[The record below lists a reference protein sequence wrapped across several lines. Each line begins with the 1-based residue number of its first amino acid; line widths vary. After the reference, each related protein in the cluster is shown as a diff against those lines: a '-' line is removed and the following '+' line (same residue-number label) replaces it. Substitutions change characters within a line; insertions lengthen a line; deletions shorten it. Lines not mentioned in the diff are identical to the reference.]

1 MFVLGEVCYPIGTAK
16 NAARRTT
23 LDHRIMSLEAVWSEM
38 MMLATIRGI
47 VFKLGTVMITVALY
61 LLLAPL
67 RAQGTESSSGQNI
80 RQMYHT
86 SWTIREGAPSG
97 ITSIAQTT
105 DGYLWLGTEDGLFR
119 FDGITFER
127 YQSSS
132 GGDLISGPIAD
143 VDATPDG
150 GLWVGYHFGGAS
162 FLKEG
167 RIKNYTS
174 ADGLSAG
181 SIGTF
186 ANDMQGN
193 VWAATSYGIEHLVGS
208 RWSPIGS
215 AWDDPYDHPDTI
227 FLDRQGTLW
236 ASTRKGL
243 LFLPRGQANFHSAS
257 SFVAENADIQQ
268 APNGVIWMAASN
280 DSVRAITALD
290 GKLTP
295 NGPAIHISSDG
306 ILFDSKG
313 ALWITTI
320 GQGLLR
326 VPSPDRL
333 LEDRTAPQRFS
344 EKDGLTSDFSFKA
357 IEDRE
362 GSIWVA
368 TTKGLDQLRTS
379 ALTPVNLP
387 QGATYISMVSD
398 AAGRLTIG
406 SDTVMRVID
415 GNARPVVGAPA
426 HIECAYRDPSGAIWL
441 GGQNGLWRVSG
452 KQFISYP
459 LPAGLNAAGHNV
471 QAMTMDRSGS
481 LWVSFVRNGVFR
493 LVKKSW
499 TRSGNMPGLPQ
510 IPAITELTD
519 TMGRIWFGYSGSR
532 LALLDGT
539 RISTFGAKDGLD
551 VGDVTAIYEHK
562 GQIWIGGEA
571 GLEFLAQGRFRQLDL
586 TNKEPLKGVSGIVV
600 AANED
605 LWLNETSGVVHI
617 AADEVK
623 RAQANSQYR
632 VQYEFLN
639 YLDGLVSPPEGLRP
653 LPTALQA
660 ADGRIYFAT
669 RGSVV
674 WLDPSHL
681 HRNAV
686 PPPVSIQS
694 IIADG
699 KQHRDISDLHLPPD
713 TGTIEINYA
722 ALSLLIPQRVRFRYK
737 LDGVDPDWQEAGS
750 RRRAVYSRLPPGNY
764 TFRVIACNN
773 DGVWNETGARF
784 LFTIPPSFV
793 EGLWFKAFC
802 AVAAVGLLWGLY
814 LIRLRQVTGQVR
826 ARAYERLVERERI
839 ARNLH
844 DTFFQSI
851 QGLLLRVQTGTSKL
865 RSDEPARAILEDAL
879 RQSDRVMLEGRE
891 LVLDLRT
898 CAEYSDLRDLL
909 VAAGNELQKTYP
921 AKFKTIVNGEP
932 QPLSPIVLEE
942 AYRLGREALSNAF
955 RHANAQTIET
965 ELNYDPNELRIR
977 VRDDGIGIDSTVLN
991 DGHRAGHWGLPGMRE
1006 RAEKMGAR
1014 FEVWSR
1020 LNSGTEVQLRIPA
1033 ATAYQ
1038 SKGRKV
1044 LPRWLRMVIGDID
1057 RLED

>member
-1 MFVLGEVCYPIGTAK
+1 MI
-16 NAARRTT
+16 
-23 LDHRIMSLEAVWSEM
+23 
-38 MMLATIRGI
+38 MLATIRGV
-47 VFKLGTVMITVALY
+47 VFKLGAVILTVVLY
-61 LLLAPL
+61 LLVAQL
-67 RAQGTESSSGQNI
+67 RAQSTESPSGQTI

-105 DGYLWLGTEDGLFR
+105 DGFLWMGTEEGLFR

-127 YQSSS
+127 YKPSA
-132 GGDLISGPIAD
+132 GGDLISGPIAA

-162 FLKEG
+162 FLKDG

-181 SIGTF
+181 SIVTF
-186 ANDMQGN
+186 VNDVQGN
-193 VWAATSYGIEHLVGS
+193 VWAATSYGIERLVGS
-208 RWSPIGS
+208 RWSHIGS
-215 AWDDPYDHPDTI
+215 AWDEPNDHPDAI
-227 FLDRQGTLW
+227 FLDRKGTLW

-243 LFLPRGQANFHSAS
+243 LFLPEGQTNFHSAS
-257 SFVAENADIQQ
+257 SLVAENADIRQ

-280 DSVRAITALD
+280 DSVRAITAPD
-290 GKLTP
+290 GKLTSK
-295 NGPAIHISSDG
+295 GPAIHVPSEG
-306 ILFDSKG
+306 ILVDSKG

-333 LEDRTAPQRFS
+333 ADDRAASQRFS
-344 EKDGLTSDFSFKA
+344 EKEGLTSDFSFKA

-368 TTKGLDQLRTS
+368 TTKGLDQFRTL
-379 ALTPVNLP
+379 AFTAVNLP
-387 QGATYISMVSD
+387 RGATYISMVSD

-415 GNARPVVGAPA
+415 GNARPVAGAPT
-426 HIECAYRDPSGAIWL
+426 HIECAYRDPNGTIWL

-452 KQFISYP
+452 NHFISYP

-471 QAMTMDRSGS
+471 QAMTMDRSGG

-493 LVKKSW
+493 LIKKSW
-499 TRSGNMPGLPQ
+499 ARSGNMPGLPQ
-510 IPAITELTD
+510 IPAITELAD
-519 TMGRIWFGYSGSR
+519 TMGRIWFGYSASR
-532 LALLDGT
+532 IALLDGT
-539 RISTFGAKDGLD
+539 RISTFGANDGLD
-551 VGDVTAIYEHK
+551 VGNVMAIYEHE
-562 GQIWIGGEA
+562 GQIWIGGES
-571 GLEFLAQGRFRQLDL
+571 GLEFFTQGRFRHLNL
-586 TNKEPLKGVSGIVV
+586 TNKEPLKAVSGIVV

-617 AADEVK
+617 AADEIK

-639 YLDGLVSPPEGLRP
+639 YLDGLVSPPERLRP

-681 HRNAV
+681 HLNAV
-686 PPPVSIQS
+686 PPPVRIQS

-699 KQHRDISDLHLPPD
+699 KQRRDFSDLRLPAD
-713 TGTIEINYA
+713 TENIEINYA
-722 ALSLLIPQRVRFRYK
+722 ALSFLIPQRVRFRYK
-737 LDGVDPDWQEAGS
+737 LDGVDLDWQEAGS
-750 RRRAVYSRLPPGNY
+750 RRRVLYSRLPPGNY

-773 DGVWNETGARF
+773 DGVWNGTGARF
-784 LFTIPPSFV
+784 TFTIPPSFV
-793 EGLWFKAFC
+793 EGLWFKVLC
-802 AVAAVGLLWGLY
+802 AVAAIGLLWGLY

-826 ARAYERLVERERI
+826 DRVYERLAERERI
-839 ARNLH
+839 ARDLH
-844 DTFFQSI
+844 DTFFQGV
-851 QGLLLRVQTGTSKL
+851 QGLFLRIHTGTSKL

-879 RQSDRVMLEGRE
+879 RQSGQVMLEGRE
-891 LVLDLRT
+891 LLLDLRT
-898 CAEYSDLRDLL
+898 GPKYSDLCDLL
-909 VAAGNELQKTYP
+909 DAAGNGFQKTYP
-921 AKFKTIVNGEP
+921 VAFKTIVNGEP
-932 QPLSPIVLEE
+932 QPLNPMVHEE

-955 RHANAQTIET
+955 RHSKAHAIEA
-965 ELNYDPNELRIR
+965 ELNYDPNELR
-977 VRDDGIGIDSTVLN
+977 VCFRDDGIGIDPTVLN

-1006 RAEKMGAR
+1006 RAEKIGAR
-1014 FEVWSR
+1014 LEIWSR

-1033 ATAYQ
+1033 ATAYK

-1044 LPRWLRMVIGDID
+1044 LPRWLRMVIGDIE
-1057 RLED
+1057 RSED